1 MKRKNFGRAAAFL
14 TAAALTMST
23 AVPLST
29 SASDGQVVV
38 ALGDSI
44 TTGYSADGTLMASYA
59 EMVSSYYGAE
69 LVNLAQDGATSA
81 DLLAQLSDA
90 GVQETVAGADIILVT
105 IGGNDIMQ
113 PVLNN
118 DYIDATQ
125 HGTMSELIGAMR
137 EQDAANPFFTALMM
151 AYLGQTMPTAV
162 SDCRANIE
170 QIASQL
176 RSLNGGAE
184 IVFQTVYNPMDL
196 DADDTPL
203 ATSGSMETL
212 STEVRNYLEGME
224 NNTLYEYG
232 VNDTIRGLPGVTVAD
247 VYETLFDRAFYYTG
261 IHYVDVHPNSIGHLA
276 IAETVIASMQREE
289 TGTEDGTLMRSVY
302 TGTGAEQT
310 MPAVNAALD
319 QSLQAR
325 VLKNSLGDV
334 DANGIVEISDATDA
348 LTIYAQTG
356 ASLTPS
362 ITGVNAIAADGN
374 QDGEVDISDATLIL
388 SYYASYGAQVFTG
401 TFEEFAAQQQ
411 GQ

>member
-1 MKRKNFGRAAAFL
+1 MKKKNLERAAAFL
-14 TAAALTMST
+14 TAAALTMS
-23 AVPLST
+23 AAAPLST
-29 SASDGQVVV
+29 EASDGEVIV

-44 TTGYSADGTLMASYA
+44 TSGYSADGTLMASYA
-59 EMVSSYYGAE
+59 EMVSSYCGAE

-81 DLLAQLSDA
+81 DLLAQLSDT

-125 HGTMSELIGAMR
+125 HSTMSDLIGAMR

-162 SDCRANIE
+162 SECRANIE
-170 QIASQL
+170 QIAAQL
-176 RSLNGGAE
+176 RTLNGHAE

-212 STEVRNYLEGME
+212 STEVKNYLEGME

-232 VNDTIRGLPGVTVAD
+232 VNDTIRGLQGVTVAD

-276 IAETVIASMQREE
+276 IAETVIAAMQREE

-310 MPAVNAALD
+310 LPTVNAALNE
-319 QSLQAR
+319 SLQAR

-334 DANGIVEISDATDA
+334 NANGVVEISDATDA

-374 QDGEVDISDATLIL
+374 QDGVVDISDATLIL

-411 GQ
+411 